1 MEMRI
6 FTLAVLCAVWSSTAA
21 INVEI
26 PKAAYEFARGDNVT
40 LPCTFQSALPKIDLA
55 VISWSADGPK
65 TNADNV
71 ILTHYHP
78 QGITDIKKKYDG
90 RVAVDVKVNGAS
102 VKADLKLSSITLD
115 DNKEFECE
123 VQIPSDDEGKLIDA
137 TRLIVL
143 VAPSPP
149 ICKIEGKAE
158 YGQNINITCKSE
170 EGSPAPTYKWQSRD
184 VRNALRAPWP
194 RTTDKGGIL
203 SLYNISKE
211 TSGFYVCTSSNKIR
225 SATCNI
231 TLTVMPP
238 SMNVG
243 PVARIITGVV
253 LALILFIVI
262 IEYCCCQK
270 KDKDNEE
277 YTMAPYGDKEVVEN
291 GGGRSIDGKGSP
303 RDSRVSK
310 PVERQDDYEER
321 SERNYDRHS
330 DYDDHRRSDYNDRRS
345 DYDDHRSD
353 YDDCRSD
360 NNDHRSDYDDHRSDY
375 DDRRSD
381 YDDRHSN
388 YDDRHSKHS
397 DRYERYDDDRRF

>member
-1 MEMRI
+1 MFHLE
-6 FTLAVLCAVWSSTAA
+6 VWSSTAA

-65 TNADNV
+65 TNAD
-71 ILTHYHP
+71 
-78 QGITDIKKKYDG
+78 KKYDG

-194 RTTDKGGIL
+194 RTTDRIL

-277 YTMAPYGDKEVVEN
+277 YTMAPYVLLLLH
-291 GGGRSIDGKGSP
+291 
-303 RDSRVSK
+303 SRLNPNK
-310 PVERQDDYEER
+310 TR
-321 SERNYDRHS
+321 
-330 DYDDHRRSDYNDRRS
+330 
-345 DYDDHRSD
+345 
-353 YDDCRSD
+353 
-360 NNDHRSDYDDHRSDY
+360 
-375 DDRRSD
+375 
-381 YDDRHSN
+381 
-388 YDDRHSKHS
+388 
-397 DRYERYDDDRRF
+397 

>member
-1 MEMRI
+1 MERRI

-21 INVEI
+21 INVDI
-26 PKAAYEFARGDNVT
+26 PKEAYEFARGDNIT
-40 LPCTFQSALPKIDLA
+40 LPCTFQSVLSQIPLA
-55 VISWSADGPK
+55 IISWSADGPQSD
-65 TNADNV
+65 ADNL

-78 QGITDIKKKYDG
+78 QGTTDIKKKFEG

-102 VKADLKLSSITLD
+102 GKADLKLSSIILD
-115 DNKEFECE
+115 DNKEFDCE
-123 VQIPSDDEGKLIDA
+123 VQIPSDDEGKSIDA
-137 TRLIVL
+137 TRLTVL

-149 ICKIEGKAE
+149 ICKIQGKAE

-170 EGSPAPTYKWQSRD
+170 EGSPPPIYKWESRD

-194 RTTDKGGIL
+194 RTTDNGGIL

-243 PVARIITGVV
+243 PIAGIIAGVV

-262 IEYCCCQK
+262 IYCCCCRK

-277 YTMAPYGDKEVVEN
+277 YTMARVNDEDKEVVEN
-291 GGGRSIDGKGSP
+291 GGGRSVDGKGSP

-321 SERNYDRHS
+321 SERNYDRRS
-330 DYDDHRRSDYNDRRS
+330 DYDDRRSDYDDRRSDYNDRRS
-345 DYDDHRSD
+345 DYDDR
-353 YDDCRSD
+353 
-360 NNDHRSDYDDHRSDY
+360 RSDY
-375 DDRRSD
+375 DDRRS
-381 YDDRHSN
+381 
-388 YDDRHSKHS
+388 KHS
-397 DRYERYDDDRRF
+397 DRHERYDDDRRYDERRYNDRRDPRSDDDRYDDRDRP